1 MDDNKTNPGVG
12 AGFMADILKDLQKQ
26 YGIDKKPKG
35 KGKRGNASKKPSEPK
50 GKPCA
55 QGSCGHSGLPQ
66 QLRRRYTLDF
76 GQMEYVPQGQ
86 VEFVPVSPE

>member
-26 YGIDKKPKG
+26 CGIDKKPKG

-50 GKPCA
+50 GKP
-55 QGSCGHSGLPQ
+55 
-66 QLRRRYTLDF
+66 
-76 GQMEYVPQGQ
+76 
-86 VEFVPVSPE
+86 